1 MGGRDVAGCDPR
13 NSRKTGDKS
22 VARKLT
28 GIAALAIAFMS
39 ALTLASA
46 PSRADDSKTAYLQ
59 SYGGTI
65 QALLQQL
72 GVADRFHAD
81 TGYTITL
88 VPKVTGDEIIGTAI
102 AQAAN
107 PHIDLVFVDEAIW
120 MRGLQRNIFAPLDP
134 KDFPNFSKMYPIA
147 FVKKSGQIYGVAAY
161 ADILGILYQPE
172 IFKKKG
178 WAPPTAWK
186 DLFRPE
192 FKGYLALPTVGD
204 YGYFLAVQL
213 ARMNGGSEQNI
224 MAGFDAMKRLAPGTT
239 WTETFTQVAQLFSRG
254 DAALAV
260 QGIGLAKKLRA
271 QGVPVVAARPDPLY
285 FSPTVMGIMKNAPDA
300 KAAKVFM
307 NWFLGKFALTKAA
320 MEYGHTPLNK
330 EVQFSP
336 ADVEA
341 LGLVQGEAAI
351 SHLAV
356 INFDYVSQH
365 LADWEQEFRA
375 EIAPL
380 SK

>member
-1 MGGRDVAGCDPR
+1 
-13 NSRKTGDKS
+13 
-22 VARKLT
+22 VARRLI
-28 GIAALAIAFMS
+28 GIATLAVAFMS
-39 ALTLASA
+39 ALTLASV
-46 PSRADDSKTAYLQ
+46 PGRADDAKTAYLQ

-72 GVADRFHAD
+72 GVAARFHAD

-102 AQAAN
+102 AQAAS

-120 MRGLQRNIFAPLDP
+120 IRGLQRNIFAPLDP
-134 KDFPNFSKMYPIA
+134 KDFPNFLKMYPVA

-178 WAPPTAWK
+178 WAPPTGWK

-213 ARMNGGSEQNI
+213 AKMNGGSEQNI
-224 MAGFDAMKRLAPGTT
+224 APGFDAMKLLAPGTT

-254 DAALAV
+254 DAAIAV

-285 FSPTVMGIMKNAPDA
+285 FSPTVMGIMRNAPDTN
-300 KAAKVFM
+300 AAKVFM
-307 NWFLGKFALTKAA
+307 NWFLGKFALAKAA
-320 MEYGHTPLNK
+320 AEYGHTPLNK

-356 INFDYVSQH
+356 IDFDYVSQH
-365 LADWEQEFRA
+365 LADWEQQFRT